1 MGTEMQ
7 GSSDAAPKE
16 AAKEPKGDSRLAD
29 HLRKHASE
37 YLRHYPWDWAD
48 EAQELLKE
56 AASVIDASAAKQLAA
71 YRVGVTHM
79 KPEITS
85 QELDEECESLAALL
99 RDKCQVSKQ
108 QNLTPEE
115 REAIKVCESDYSDN
129 DMDAACWKIAATLR
143 GLLSRTGTNSRQT
156 SDNAVECTDQEGK
169 TPERDRRNG

>member
-1 MGTEMQ
+1 MDTEMQ
-7 GSSDAAPKE
+7 GSSDAPPKE
-16 AAKEPKGDSRLAD
+16 AAKAPKGDTRLAD

-71 YRVGVTHM
+71 YRLG
-79 KPEITS
+79 IT
-85 QELDEECESLAALL
+85 E
-99 RDKCQVSKQ
+99 CQVSPQ
-108 QNLTPEE
+108 QNLTDEE

-143 GLLSRTGTNSRQT
+143 GLLYRTGTNSRQT
-156 SDNAVECTDQEGK
+156 CDNAPECTDQERK
-169 TPERDRRNG
+169 TPERDRRND